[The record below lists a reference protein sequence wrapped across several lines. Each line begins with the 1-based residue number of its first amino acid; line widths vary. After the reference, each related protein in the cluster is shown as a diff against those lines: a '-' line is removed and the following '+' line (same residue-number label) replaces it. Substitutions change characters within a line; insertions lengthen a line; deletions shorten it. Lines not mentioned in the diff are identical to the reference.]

1 MREAAALKGRVE
13 ACPPPVEDREVETHN
28 ETHLDMVEDQ
38 DEIINPTW
46 AQIVE
51 TAPNTSTEDLET
63 EE

>member
-1 MREAAALKGRVE
+1 M
-13 ACPPPVEDREVETHN
+13 EDREVETHN